1 MSLTCITVLY
11 FSLIEVS
18 TLTFYQIV
26 TTLKSGKRQLIG
38 DEDDQDRMEV
48 LIMQPSSLLS
58 ATRAFVVCFSV

>member
-1 MSLTCITVLY
+1 MSLICITVLY

-26 TTLKSGKRQLIG
+26 TTLKSGKRQFIG
-38 DEDDQDRMEV
+38 DEDDQDRMQV